1 MLRLLLASEDG
12 YLYVYSLDVNEGGD
26 CALIRQF
33 HLSNK
38 DEPVTSGSPLGAAT
52 TSAASPEA
60 VKLEQQHLEAADQ
73 SDLVDSKEGSP
84 KLSESEFL

>member
-38 DEPVTSGSPLGAAT
+38 DQDPAPTSSC
-52 TSAASPEA
+52 PEA
-60 VKLEQQHLEAADQ
+60 VKLEQQQLEAGTT
-73 SDLVDSKEGSP
+73 SEVDGGGKGSP
-84 KLSESEFL
+84 PSPTMDKLPSESKKS

>member
-38 DEPVTSGSPLGAAT
+38 DEPVTST
-52 TSAASPEA
+52 VTPEA
-60 VKLEQQHLEAADQ
+60 VKMEQQQLEVNQDQ
-73 SDLVDSKEGSP
+73 TDAQDISP
-84 KLSESEFL
+84 KISESKIILTKKFFF

>member
-12 YLYVYSLDVNEGGD
+12 YLYVYSLDVTEGGD

-38 DEPVTSGSPLGAAT
+38 DEPTNSAGDFLKLNYRRKVFFPHPFICQRLMKKLGM
-52 TSAASPEA
+52 E
-60 VKLEQQHLEAADQ
+60 KLKRPSIQL
-73 SDLVDSKEGSP
+73 L
-84 KLSESEFL
+84 KLI

>member
-12 YLYVYSLDVNEGGD
+12 YLYVYSLDVTEGGD

-38 DEPVTSGSPLGAAT
+38 DEPTN
-52 TSAASPEA
+52 SAGDFFSYFF
-60 VKLEQQHLEAADQ
+60 LHLPKVIHFKSEYSQIQ
-73 SDLVDSKEGSP
+73 SE
-84 KLSESEFL
+84 

>member
-12 YLYVYSLDVNEGGD
+12 YLYVYSLDVTEGGD

-38 DEPVTSGSPLGAAT
+38 DEPTN
-52 TSAASPEA
+52 SAG
-60 VKLEQQHLEAADQ
+60 VFLFYTKLYISSHSIARSNLNRGECW
-73 SDLVDSKEGSP
+73 
-84 KLSESEFL
+84 